1 MAQEPLYK
9 SLSKLDQWIISIG
22 HKISLVFL
30 LISLI
35 IIGEIIAR
43 YIFNSP
49 TMWVHETTI
58 FLSSLLFLYGG
69 IHSLASNKH
78 IRITMIYDTL
88 SVRQKYFADIFISIM
103 GIVYSTL
110 MVIAAFVVAKSAMFM
125 PWGAF
130 HLETSGSAWDPPI
143 PGLVKAFLLI
153 ILLIMLI
160 QYILHLCIL
169 IKRKNND

>member
-1 MAQEPLYK
+1 MAQEPLIK
-9 SLSKLDQWIISIG
+9 TVRKVDQWIISIG

-35 IIGEIIAR
+35 IVSEIIAR

-49 TMWVHETTI
+49 TMWIHETTI

-69 IHSLASNKH
+69 VHSIATNKH

-88 SVRQKYFADIFISIM
+88 SKRLKYYADLFITIM
-103 GIVYSTL
+103 GIIYSIL
-110 MVIAAFVVAKSAMFM
+110 MIIAAFAVAKSAIFM

-153 ILLIMLI
+153 IFIIMFI
-160 QYILHLCIL
+160 QYILHLLIL